1 MSKSVRTVVV
11 ILSLLMMV
19 AGVGCVAL
27 SRRATPASVDVKA
40 KAYAV
45 KSGIADVN
53 DFDAWYPNVEQAGRL
68 KLAVDAAHKV
78 NQLELQQQI
87 EQDNLQYSIHKNVV
101 IKNYKTGLE
110 REEQLFGEKG
120 LLSLGLSLA
129 GFGTLTGFVGLAR
142 KRPGDVTPQE
152 LGLAVEQAT
161 GKINGDLSEKEKQLI
176 EVVKGV
182 QKFIDTY
189 RDTTDNKE
197 AVMIKTLKELASK
210 AQDTNTQV
218 AVATIKKQIV

>member
-1 MSKSVRTVVV
+1 M
-11 ILSLLMMV
+11 LSLLMMV

-27 SRRATPASVDVKA
+27 SRKATPANVDTKA
-40 KAYAV
+40 IAYVAE
-45 KSGIADVN
+45 SGLADAN
-53 DFDAWYPNVEQAGRL
+53 DFKAWYPNVEQAGRL

-87 EQDNLQYSIHKNVV
+87 EQDNLRYSIHKNVV

-161 GKINGDLSEKEKQLI
+161 GKTNGDLSEKEKQLV

-189 RDTTDNKE
+189 KDTKDNKE